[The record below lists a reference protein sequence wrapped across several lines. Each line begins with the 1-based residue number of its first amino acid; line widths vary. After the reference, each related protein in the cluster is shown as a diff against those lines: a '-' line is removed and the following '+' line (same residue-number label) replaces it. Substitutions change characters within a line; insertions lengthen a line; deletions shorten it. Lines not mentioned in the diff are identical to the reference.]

1 MLTLVFV
8 FMLLNLT
15 TIWKLPTFSTGGR
28 GRDGVPRIVGPGAEF
43 FIHGHARKVAPRTI
57 PRWGQ
62 PPMMISSHVAPDSPV
77 SHLPSQ
83 LDRSPPV
90 GLNLGCIMYRDIPS
104 LHVVADPICQWTV
117 FW

>member
-15 TIWKLPTFSTGGR
+15 SIWKLPTFSTGG
-28 GRDGVPRIVGPGAEF
+28 GGHDGIPRIVGPGARF
-43 FIHGHARKVAPRTI
+43 FIRGSAQKVAPGTI

-62 PPMMISSHVAPDSPV
+62 PPAMILSHAALDSPM

-83 LDRSPPV
+83 SDRSPPHPM
-90 GLNLGCIMYRDIPS
+90 GLNLACIMQRDVPS
-104 LHVVADPICQWTV
+104 PHANADPV
-117 FW
+117 